1 MALTKILFSAID
13 SEASGSLRLIHP
25 LMALKNKY
33 GIEYEILNSYDAKTQ
48 LRKADLVWL
57 QCLVGPQQKN
67 FIEHCKK
74 QGVKIAIDYDDYFSD
89 IPKNIQARLG
99 MTLEEI
105 TQNWYYYLQNADL
118 ITVPCQTL
126 ADQISKITSKP
137 VVVLPN
143 LIQKATYEEFKDY
156 QPFVDMDVWNTSEI
170 RILYSCSES
179 HLEDFKFIVPVLS
192 WIGKL
197 YPNVRILTNGNLN
210 FTYHDPNF
218 KGKSLHISRT
228 SYGSYYSL
236 LRRYQP
242 HIFLAPL
249 LNNIYNKCRS
259 DLKFQQ
265 ASLLKCA
272 FLGSD
277 IGVYDDVKHEETG
290 LLTNNFKV
298 SWLWN
303 LRKLL
308 KNTVSTKKMGETA
321 YAELGSNL
329 LEDHIHLWH
338 QALTGL

>member
-1 MALTKILFSAID
+1 VALTKIFFSAVD

-33 GIEYEILNSYDAKTQ
+33 GIEFEVLNSHDTKTQ
-48 LRKADLVWL
+48 LRKANVVWL
-57 QCLVGPQQKN
+57 QCLVGPQQKK

-74 QGVKIAIDYDDYFSD
+74 QGIKVVIDYDDNFSD
-89 IPKNIQARLG
+89 IPKNIQTRLG
-99 MTLEEI
+99 MSLDEI
-105 TQNWYYYLQNADL
+105 TKNWHYYLQNADL
-118 ITVPCQTL
+118 ITTPCQTL
-126 ADQISKITSKP
+126 ADQINKVTPTP
-137 VVVLPN
+137 VAVLPN
-143 LIQKATYEEFKDY
+143 LIQKATYEECRDY
-156 QPFVDMDVWNTSEI
+156 QPFADTSEI

-197 YPNVRILTNGNLN
+197 YPNVKILTNGNLN

-236 LRRYQP
+236 LKRYQP

-249 LNNIYNKCRS
+249 LDNPYNKCRS

-277 IGVYDDVKHEETG
+277 VGVYDNVKPTTG
-290 LLTNNFKV
+290 LLTSNYKITWV
-298 SWLWN
+298 WN
-303 LRKLL
+303 LRKLI
-308 KNTVSTKKMGETA
+308 KNLATTQKMGETA
-321 YAELGSNL
+321 YQQLENNL

-338 QALTGL
+338 KALTGLPNA

>member
-1 MALTKILFSAID
+1 MALKRVIFAPVD
-13 SEASGSLRLIHP
+13 SEASGSLRIIHP

-33 GIEYEILNSYDAKTQ
+33 GIEYEILNSYDAKAQ

-57 QCLVGPQQKN
+57 QCLVGPQQKAL
-67 FIEHCKK
+67 IEHCKK
-74 QGVKIAIDYDDYFSD
+74 QGVRIVVDYDDIFSNL
-89 IPKNIQARLG
+89 PKNIQARLG
-99 MTLEEI
+99 MSVEEV
-105 TQNWYYYLQNADL
+105 TQNWHYYIQNVDL
-118 ITVPCQTL
+118 VTVPCQTL
-126 ADQISKITSKP
+126 AEEVRKVTTKP

-143 LIQKATYEEFKDY
+143 LLQKATYEEFRDF
-156 QPFVDMDVWNTSEI
+156 QPFADTSEI

-179 HLEDFKFIVPVLS
+179 HLEDFKFIAPILS

-210 FTYHDPNF
+210 FTYHEPNF

-249 LNNIYNKCRS
+249 LDNIYNKCRS

-277 IGVYDDVKHEETG
+277 VGVYRVESNTG
-290 LLTNNFKV
+290 LLTSNYKV
-298 SWLWN
+298 TWLWN
-303 LRKLL
+303 LRKLI
-308 KNTVSTKKMGETA
+308 KNLEETQKMGEA
-321 YAELGSNL
+321 AFQQLGSNL
-329 LEDHIHLWH
+329 LEDHIDLWY

>member
-1 MALTKILFSAID
+1 MALTKILFSVVD
-13 SEASGSLRLIHP
+13 SEATGCQRLVYP
-25 LMALKNKY
+25 LIALKDKY

-48 LRKADLVWL
+48 LRKAEIVWL
-57 QCLVGPQQKN
+57 QCLVGPQQRI
-67 FIEHCKK
+67 FVEHCKK
-74 QGVKIAIDYDDYFSD
+74 QGVKIIIDYDDYFSN

-99 MTLEEI
+99 MSLEEI
-105 TQNWYYYLQNADL
+105 TQNWHYYLQNADL

-126 ADQISKITSKP
+126 ADQISKVTSKP
-137 VVVLPN
+137 IVVLPN

-156 QPFVDMDVWNTSEI
+156 QPFTDTSEI

-179 HLEDFKFIVPVLS
+179 HLEDFKFLVPVLS

-210 FTYHDPNF
+210 FTYYAPDF
-218 KGKSLHISRT
+218 RGKSLHIERT

-272 FLGSD
+272 FLGSN
-277 IGVYDDVKHEETG
+277 IGVYNSLRPDMG
-290 LLTNNFKV
+290 WLTDNYKV
-298 SWLWN
+298 SWIWL
-303 LRKLL
+303 LRKLT
-308 KNTVSTKKMGETA
+308 KNLENTQKMGETA
-321 YAELGSNL
+321 YQQLENNL
-329 LEDHIHLWH
+329 LEDHIHLWFN
-338 QALTGL
+338 ALTGLSNA